1 MEETN
6 FIGLVLSTLEEAGI
20 DTTDLTVEEAIE
32 KYNELINENAEYEEY
47 EDVSVEEVAE
57 EVNEE
62 PEDIVD
68 EPIEEVAEEAEAEE
82 QAEEE
87 VREDIAEENAVE
99 EEVADA
105 EISDE
110 EFARIVAEYKAE
122 IVAFLKEKGII

>member
-20 DTTDLTVEEAIE
+20 DTTDLSVEEAIE

-62 PEDIVD
+62 PENIVD

-99 EEVADA
+99 EVADA

-110 EFARIVAEYKAE
+110 EYVRIVTEYKAE

>member
-20 DTTDLTVEEAIE
+20 DTTDLTVEEAID
-32 KYNELINENAEYEEY
+32 KYNEIINENELYDDY

-62 PEDIVD
+62 PQDIAE

-82 QAEEE
+82 QAEED

-110 EFARIVAEYKAE
+110 EYARIVTEYKAE
-122 IVAFLKEKGII
+122 IVAYLKEKGII